1 MNELW
6 QFLEAVAQT
15 PRFTLLAGAASMF
28 GFVFSLLAWKR
39 AGRASKAATQARDAI
54 TIRTVADELQVAC
67 ERLDQL
73 LDFIQHDRIPEASL
87 RAQELA
93 TALSEVPYRRGAL
106 LDETRQS
113 ELLNAR
119 TQLQEIHVT
128 LASSRRTLTTDQK
141 KRGIEICLYVRERLR
156 KNLGIIKGEIDRGA
170 KQ

>member
-1 MNELW
+1 MNW
-6 QFLEAVAQT
+6 FNII
-15 PRFTLLAGAASMF
+15 AGTA
-28 GFVFSLLAWKR
+28 SLLGLWFSIWAWVR
-39 AGRASKAATQARDAI
+39 AKSAAKAAEEARKAV
-54 TIRTVADELQVAC
+54 TIRTVADELQSAC

-73 LDFIQHDRIPEASL
+73 LDFIQHDRIPEAAL

-93 TALSEVPYRRGAL
+93 TALSEVPYRRGAH

-128 LASSRRTLTTDQK
+128 FASSPKTLTTDQT
-141 KRGIEICLYVRERLR
+141 KRCIEICFYVGESLR

>member
-1 MNELW
+1 MNWFNIIAGVASLFGLW
-6 QFLEAVAQT
+6 
-15 PRFTLLAGAASMF
+15 
-28 GFVFSLLAWKR
+28 FSIWAWVR
-39 AGRASKAATQARDAI
+39 AKSASKAAKEARDAV
-54 TIRTVADELQVAC
+54 TLRTVADELQFAC

-73 LDFIQHDRIPEASL
+73 LDFVQHDRIPEATL

-93 TALSEVPYRRGAL
+93 TALSEVPYRRGAH

-119 TQLQEIHVT
+119 TQLQEFHLT
-128 LASSRRTLTTDQK
+128 FSSSRKTLTIDQK
-141 KRGIEICLYVRERLR
+141 KRFIEICLDVGKSLR

>member
-1 MNELW
+1 MIWFNII
-6 QFLEAVAQT
+6 
-15 PRFTLLAGAASMF
+15 AGIASIA
-28 GFVFSLLAWKR
+28 GLVFSLKAWIEARR
-39 AGRASKAATQARDAI
+39 AGQKAEDAGDRASQAAREARDAV
-54 TIRTVADELQVAC
+54 TIRTVSEELQVAC

-73 LDFIQHDRIPEASL
+73 LDFIQHDRIPEAAL

-93 TALSEVPYRRGAL
+93 TTLSEVPYRRGAH

-128 LASSRRTLTTDQK
+128 LANSRKTLTTDQK
-141 KRGIEICLYVRERLR
+141 KRGIEICLYVGESLR